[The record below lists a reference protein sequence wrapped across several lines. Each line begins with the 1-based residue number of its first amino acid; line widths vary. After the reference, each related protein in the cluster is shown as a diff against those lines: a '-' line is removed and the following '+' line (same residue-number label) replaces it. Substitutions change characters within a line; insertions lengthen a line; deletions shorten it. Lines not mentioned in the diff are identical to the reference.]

1 MSVYET
7 SPSKLRS
14 SFTRLS
20 HPPVWWSCRSHL
32 ALISLQTA
40 ESDCF
45 DVPVGCPAA
54 STVARL
60 WRSSARHDKT
70 PCFGF
75 WVRRAFLGLLHSKS
89 LTFTILLTSHN
100 TFELNKLP
108 HQYKLSIVYE
118 RGIKKEGKLLMW
130 EKWARSQTLIFAD
143 FTEIIHKNGN
153 YRNELVVPAKRT
165 GGASFKYLSI
175 ILQVKLRCC
184 HSLTWKEHCSA
195 RGRDTTDQDRKVTHQ
210 GTNVWC
216 AFANLRQ
223 ILRATYPAS
232 VV

>member
-54 STVARL
+54 STVVRL

-89 LTFTILLTSHN
+89 LTFTILLTSHY

-153 YRNELVVPAKRT
+153 YRNELVFPVFLQREQEVLPLSIYLL
-165 GGASFKYLSI
+165 SFKS
-175 ILQVKLRCC
+175 
-184 HSLTWKEHCSA
+184 
-195 RGRDTTDQDRKVTHQ
+195 
-210 GTNVWC
+210 N
-216 AFANLRQ
+216 
-223 ILRATYPAS
+223 
-232 VV
+232 